1 MQRMSDVMTYVTVLW
16 LRSEQN
22 IVWNKFALIKRT
34 TVLFFYERDIK
45 TIHSLRHWSS
55 IYDVNNKFLE
65 RHYLSFSHLLL
76 FYYYL
81 LKKEA
86 TKLCTTFLMEKKG
99 KHNYTTPFPAHRAG
113 EAVLEA
119 VLEAATNPLRL
130 TTKWNESCL
139 KPPPFLISIAS
150 TKLAASRGFKNQYEL

>member
-1 MQRMSDVMTYVTVLW
+1 MYRLS
-16 LRSEQN
+16 SEQKHCLKW
-22 IVWNKFALIKRT
+22 ISCHCTSSYAISVKKA
-34 TVLFFYERDIK
+34 VK
-45 TIHSLRHWSS
+45 TIHPLSCKWS
-55 IYDVNNKFLE
+55 ICDVNYIILE
-65 RHYLSFSHLLL
+65 KYYLLFSYPLL

-99 KHNYTTPFPAHRAG
+99 KHNYTTLFPAHRAG
-113 EAVLEA
+113 EA

-150 TKLAASRGFKNQYEL
+150 TKLPASRGFKNQYEL